1 MVSSIESQSK
11 ISLDEFLQLPE
22 TKPASEYINSY
33 IYQKSMPQ
41 GEHSI
46 LQTRLVTAINR
57 VGEPQK
63 LAYVLTELRC
73 IFGGSSIVPDIAIFE
88 WDNIPLRP
96 NKRIQN
102 RFEIPPDWIIEILSP
117 EQSPNRVIQKIA
129 FCLNHGTKLGW
140 FIDPEDES
148 VSIFQPNCIP
158 EVKSGMDSL
167 PVLNVLNNW
176 QFSVTDLY
184 SLLYLV

>member
-22 TKPASEYINSY
+22 TKPAREYINSY

-117 EQSPNRVIQKIA
+117 EQSPNRVIKKII
-129 FCLNHGTKLGW
+129 FSLKQGTKLGW

-176 QFSVTDLY
+176 QFSVTDLF